1 MKYANKKTI
10 TRNIEMNP
18 RYKDTNDT
26 MKTLLSILGILKYL
40 HLYHPV
46 FRWKSFCQNYFYSIM
61 NCIIQ
66 LRNVNMQL
74 LVR

>member
-10 TRNIEMNP
+10 TLNRHIIEINP

-46 FRWKSFCQNYFYSIM
+46 FIWKSFCQNYFYSII

-66 LRNVNMQL
+66 LRNVNM
-74 LVR
+74 